1 MTAVN
6 VMGESEVSTELLV
19 SAIDIPT
26 EPLDLS
32 LTEVSDKIINIKWM
46 KPLSDNGSPI
56 TTYRVYYDLGIK

>member
-32 LTEVSDKIINIKWM
+32 LTEVSDKIINI
-46 KPLSDNGSPI
+46 
-56 TTYRVYYDLGIK
+56 